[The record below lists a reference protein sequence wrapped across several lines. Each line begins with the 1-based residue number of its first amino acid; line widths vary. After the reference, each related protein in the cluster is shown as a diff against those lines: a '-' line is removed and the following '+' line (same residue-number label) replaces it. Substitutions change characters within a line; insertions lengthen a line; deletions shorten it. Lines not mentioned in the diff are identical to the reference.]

1 MFSIVRPL
9 IFSTKIVFIIQ
20 TQTQIIYRYII
31 KVLLVLYI
39 KEPSQLGSLRITI
52 ISKRLRESLFF
63 WYNFIQ
69 THNLNIYTR

>member
-31 KVLLVLYI
+31 KVLLYI

-63 WYNFIQ
+63 WYHFIQ